1 MRAFGSA
8 AVVSAAI
15 LAFVVGAAFSSL
27 VFPSGGATTVTMTV
41 TRPSSSSRL
50 YQVMFN
56 QTGACSPPFYLAPW
70 SVTLGNE
77 TAIFGPANATL
88 PLSDSHY
95 EAAQQ
100 FKAYAVIVFSVPNG
114 TYTYSVQPQFLAQK
128 GTVTV
133 NGADLV
139 VQVRAPPVT
148 CRTMAAGA

>member
-1 MRAFGSA
+1 MRAFGRA
-8 AVVSAAI
+8 AVVSAAVV
-15 LAFVVGAAFSSL
+15 AFVVGAAFSSL
-27 VFPSGGATTVTMTV
+27 VFSGRGATTVTMTA
-41 TRPSSSSRL
+41 TPHNSSSRL

-77 TAIFGPANATL
+77 TTIFGPANATL
-88 PLSDSHY
+88 PLSNSHY

-100 FKAYAVIVFSVPNG
+100 FKAYAVIAFSVPNG
-114 TYTYSVQPQFLAQK
+114 TYTYSVQPEFLAQK

-139 VQVRAPPVT
+139 VQVHAPPVT